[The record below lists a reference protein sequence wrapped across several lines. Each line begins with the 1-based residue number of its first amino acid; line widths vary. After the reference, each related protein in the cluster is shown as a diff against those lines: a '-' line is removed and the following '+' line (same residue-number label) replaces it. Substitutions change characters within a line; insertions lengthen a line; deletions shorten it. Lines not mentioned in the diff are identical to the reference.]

1 MLLVSDGTGISEVY
15 PAMSVSEWL
24 KRFDTWWAPHAVGL
38 PIKDGPRLADVW
50 AFEFRK
56 RK

>member
-15 PAMSVSEWL
+15 PTMSVSEWL
-24 KRFDTWWAPHAVGL
+24 KRFGAWWAPHAIGM